1 MGDPPHDQKI
11 SDLQQQLKKAKEKLK
26 QVSSNEFEKKSEEV
40 VELSDKNILKLEQEQ
55 TKAFSSKLA
64 TNKQK
69 EKVAAQSVTNELS
82 RDLDRG
88 DRGGK
93 RKSRRNKKR
102 KRKRISRKNR
112 RKSYSHRRR

>member
-1 MGDPPHDQKI
+1 MTALPFTI
-11 SDLQQQLKKAKEKLK
+11 SDLQQQQLKKAKEELK
-26 QVSSNEFEKKSEEV
+26 QVSPNEFEKKSEEV
-40 VELSDKNILKLEQEQ
+40 VELSDKIILKLEQEQ

-64 TNKQK
+64 TNKEK
-69 EKVAAQSVTNELS
+69 EKVAAQSLTNERS
-82 RDLDRG
+82 RDL